1 MMKSHPLLVTSV
13 FLAVLEQ
20 ALVRGQTY
28 PEFVDFRV
36 LTYSKFTCEAKGF
49 RCGYR
54 KSDFGDYEMSL
65 NSQDSVGELGGE
77 GNNIWSNVASIDDSL
92 VLTDCQVDYC
102 FVRCNYGCH
111 CVLEDGNTTC
121 EEGTPPPQA
130 APPTDPPAVCP
141 EQVNTQYCP
150 DMITNAPAGTEYDCY
165 NFCGGNFTSAC
176 DFGGTCASYTCGSA
190 EGAAGSPTG
199 LVVGCTREMLNGN
212 FDNAGGGTGDSPS
225 PSTNGGGTSSGRVGM
240 GMSNLFTKTAVAIG
254 VAAVLV
260 KL

>member
-1 MMKSHPLLVTSV
+1 MMKSNPLVITCV
-13 FLAVLEQ
+13 FLALFEQ
-20 ALVRGQTY
+20 ALVGGQNY

-54 KSDFGDYEMSL
+54 KNDFGDYEMSA
-65 NSQDSVGELGGE
+65 NAQDSVGELGGE
-77 GNNIWSNVASIDDSL
+77 GNNIWSNVASVDDSL

-130 APPTDPPAVCP
+130 APATDPPAVCP
-141 EQVNTQYCP
+141 EQINPQSCP

-165 NFCGGNFTSAC
+165 NFCGGNFVSTC
-176 DFGGTCASYTCGSA
+176 DFGGTCASYACDNQGPD
-190 EGAAGSPTG
+190 GSPTG
-199 LVVGCTREMLNGN
+199 LVVGCTRDMLNGN
-212 FDNAGGGTGDSPS
+212 FENADGSAGDSPS
-225 PSTNGGGTSSGRVGM
+225 PSTNGGGTSSGMMGM
-240 GMSNLFTKTAVAIG
+240 GVSHLFVKTLAAMGVTAVLLK
-254 VAAVLV
+254 V
-260 KL
+260 